1 MNSNLRFPSQVT
13 HALVATLII
22 ALAGMGVAHAKDTD
36 IYLEAPSIT
45 RDDQPNVM
53 IILDNS
59 GSMDTIVDNSPPPYD
74 PTVNYCT
81 DDLNAKYPTAVAA
94 GYDPNAAKPAN
105 CATIAGRVFWSYSG
119 KAPAT
124 TVDTWFQDTKNHC
137 EASKSALSS
146 SGRFGGD
153 KIAGFVNTLGWKA
166 LKNLVNSDLT
176 YVDCQSDGKNV
187 DGYAANFSKT
197 GTAYTPSGSASSQ
210 FDWSNFWS
218 DAKPTLYT
226 ANYVNYYNNTSLVV
240 PNQTRISI
248 ARSTINSIINSFY
261 SIRFG
266 IMVFNGN
273 GDADTNASGDH
284 GGRVIM
290 KVDTMDDARRTA
302 MKATV
307 SGITADGWTPLSE
320 TLWEARR
327 YFGGLSVQYGDND
340 PTKTPGRDLT
350 AESGGNYISP
360 LKYSCQKAFVIYITD
375 GDPTNDTAA
384 DANIATQIGK
394 TCTGNCLDDLAEWMA
409 NKDINAALDGTQTMH
424 TFTVSF
430 GTGISAAGKQL
441 LQDAATKGQGL
452 YLNATNSS
460 ELLAALQTA
469 LANILTDTTSFAAP
483 ALSINAF
490 NRLYNSDDVYFALFK
505 PSDTVAWDGNLKRFR
520 LCNTNDVSAYGCK
533 YGEIIDKSYKPA
545 IDLTTSRIKDTS
557 CSYWSTCDDGSTVTK
572 GGAGEHVTV
581 PRTLYTYRGSYA
593 GLDSSNTA
601 TPVKVEAVAGN
612 ATRDAAVASPTILG
626 LAPSATATDVD
637 NLINWI
643 RGQDPYTGA
652 SPVPNRSWNFAD
664 PMHSRPTAMTFGA
677 VTTAG
682 VPDKNNPIIKMFVG
696 TNDGMLR
703 IINNSTG
710 AEEWA
715 FMPKEMLNQQASMQ
729 GNPSGDHLYGIDLS
743 PTFLVQDLNRDGIID
758 PSAGDKVYMYIGM
771 RRGGRNL
778 YAFDLTP
785 SSTMTSQSDKLAPKL
800 MWVIEGGVSG
810 TDYQYLGET
819 WSKPVLARVR
829 FKCSGSVCDD
839 GDPTTND
846 SETRQVLIM
855 GGGYDPNQDNALTT
869 SPDTMGNSIFIIDP
883 FTGERLWWASSN
895 AAATLKLTNM
905 KYSIPSEVAV
915 QDSDG
920 DGSVDRL
927 YVGDVA
933 GQIWRIDLGDQLAK
947 NANGGTQGYAF
958 ADVGCKGGTR
968 TDNCSATSNQQRRR
982 FFFPPSIVEVDDP
995 SYSSTSKYD
1004 MVVIG
1009 SGNREDPLDLLTTRQ
1024 PTVEEA
1030 VHNTLYVFRD
1040 FYYTYGSPATTPAAL
1055 TSADLYD
1062 ATADKL
1068 GTLTGGALTTE
1079 ISLLK
1084 AAKGYYIN
1092 FFEPSTVTL
1101 PNGLTTTWVGEKVMA
1116 KTVVFGGIIQYTT
1129 YTPPNST
1136 NTALTCLA
1144 AEGVGKEYAINY
1156 LNGTAA
1162 FDRNNDGTNERGGVA
1177 GGGIPS
1183 EPVIVIRE
1191 GGVTGLVGTSGGA
1204 ASIEVGSGGSR
1215 YKTFWYDE

>member
-36 IYLEAPSIT
+36 IYLEAPSVS
-45 RDDQPNVM
+45 RDDTPNIL

-59 GSMDTIVDNSPPPYD
+59 GSMDDVVNNSPPPYD
-74 PTVNYCT
+74 PSVNYCT
-81 DDLNAKYPTAVAA
+81 DDLNAKYPTAI
-94 GYDPNAAKPAN
+94 DPNSGKPAT
-105 CATIAGRVFWSYSG
+105 CATIAGRVFWSFTG
-119 KAPAT
+119 KAPAPT
-124 TVDTWFQDTKNHC
+124 GNTWFATSKNHC
-137 EASKSALSS
+137 EASKSPLGN
-146 SGRFGGD
+146 SGRYGGV
-153 KIAGFVNTLGWKA
+153 KIPGFISGLGWKS
-166 LKNLVNSDLT
+166 LNGRIDSDLT
-176 YVDCQSDGKNV
+176 YVDCQPDGNNA
-187 DGYAANFSKT
+187 DGYPRAST
-197 GTAYTPSGSASSQ
+197 TTAYTSASSKE
-210 FDWSNFWS
+210 FDWFNFIT
-218 DAKPTLYT
+218 DAKPTLYS
-226 ANYVNYYNNTSLVV
+226 ANYVNYYNNTALVV
-240 PNQTRISI
+240 PNQTKISI
-248 ARSTINSIINSFY
+248 ARSTINSIIDSFH

-266 IMVFNGN
+266 IMIFNNN
-273 GDADTNASGDH
+273 GDADSNAGGNH

-302 MKATV
+302 MKTV
-307 SGITADGWTPLSE
+307 VSNIVTDGWTPLSE
-320 TLWEARR
+320 TMWEARR
-327 YFGGLSVQYGDND
+327 YYGGLSVQYGDND
-340 PTKTPGRDLT
+340 PTKLPARDLT

-360 LKYSCQKAFVIYITD
+360 LKYSCQKGFIIYITD

-384 DANIATQIGK
+384 NANIATQIGS
-394 TCTGNCLDDLAEWMA
+394 TCSGNCLDDLAGWMA
-409 NKDINAALDGTQTMH
+409 NNDVNTTLDGTQTVR

-430 GTGISAAGKQL
+430 GTGISAAGLQL

-460 ELLAALQTA
+460 ELLGALQTA

-505 PSDTVAWDGNLKRFR
+505 PADTVAWDGNLKRFR
-520 LCNTNDVSAYGCK
+520 LCNTNDASSYGCK
-533 YGEIIDKSYKPA
+533 YGEIIDKYNKPA

-557 CSYWSTCDDGSTVTK
+557 CSYWSGCSGTTDGSTVTA

-593 GLDSSNTA
+593 GLDSSSPA
-601 TPVKVEAVAGN
+601 TPVKIEAVAGT
-612 ATRDAAVASPTILG
+612 AVRDAAVADPTILG

-637 NLINWI
+637 NLINWM
-643 RGQDPYTGA
+643 RGQNPYTGA
-652 SPVPNRSWNFAD
+652 SPVPNRAWNFAD

-715 FMPKEMLNQQASMQ
+715 FMPKEMLNQQASLQ
-729 GNPSGDHLYGIDLS
+729 GNPSGDHIYGLDLS

-758 PSAGDKVYMYIGM
+758 PSAGDKVYMYLGM

-785 SSTMTSQSDKLAPKL
+785 SSTMTSQSDKLTPKL
-800 MWVIEGGVSG
+800 MWAIQGGVSG
-810 TDYQYLGET
+810 SDYEFLGQT
-819 WSKPVLARVR
+819 WSKPVVARVR
-829 FKCSGSVCDD
+829 FKCTGSVCDD

-855 GGGYDPNQDNALTT
+855 GGGYDPNQDNVLTT
-869 SPDTMGNSIFIIDP
+869 TPDTMGNAIFIIDP

-895 AAATLKLTNM
+895 AGATLQLTNM
-905 KYSIPSEVAV
+905 KYSIASEVAL

-920 DGSVDRL
+920 DGAADRI

-933 GQIWRIDLGDQLAK
+933 GQMWRVDLGDQLAK
-947 NANGGTQGYAF
+947 NANGGTKGYAF

-982 FFFPPSIVEVDDP
+982 FFYPPSIVETDDAN
-995 SYSSTSKYD
+995 YSSASKYD

-1030 VHNTLYVFRD
+1030 VHNALFVFRD
-1040 FYYTYGSPATTPAAL
+1040 YNYTYGPPATTPAAL

-1092 FFEPSTVTL
+1092 LFEPSTVTL
-1101 PNGLTTTWVGEKVMA
+1101 PNGLTTTWIGEKVMA

-1129 YTPPNST
+1129 YTPANST
-1136 NTALTCLA
+1136 NTTLTCVA

-1156 LNGTAA
+1156 LNATAA